1 MGKNAQKEAERL
13 ARIESIERELEELEN
28 VSDGCED
35 ISLIGVQVTS
45 TQYGIGTVVG
55 QEVNKIDVQFPELRK
70 TFKLSKKYLFLII

>member
-45 TQYGIGTVVG
+45 AQYGIGTVVG
-55 QEVNKIDVQFPELRK
+55 QEVNKIDVQFPEPRK
-70 TFKLSKKYLFLII
+70 TFRLSKKYLFLII

>member
-35 ISLIGVQVTS
+35 ISLNGVQVTS
-45 TQYGIGTVVG
+45 AQYGIGTVVG
-55 QEVNKIDVQFPELRK
+55 QKVNKIDVQFPELRK

>member
-45 TQYGIGTVVG
+45 AQYGIGTVVG

>member
-45 TQYGIGTVVG
+45 AQYGIGTVVG

-70 TFKLSKKYLFLII
+70 TFKFSKKYLFLII